1 LLDITNSI
9 KLCDFGW
16 SDSSI
21 KESKRQFCGTYE
33 YMAPEIV
40 ERKSHNYK
48 VDIWSLGVLLYEMT
62 YGFTPFRGK
71 IEGDKREIMENI
83 RKADF
88 KFNENDLISEDLKH
102 LIQSIL
108 IKDPV
113 KRIEIKDIITH
124 KWVQKKL
131 YSKPIKVNECVRS
144 CDFKVKKNVSPIKL
158 KKMATLDL
166 IDDKKTSTFDKKNLK
181 EFPVSMNEIKSVLSK
196 PPLTATKH
204 VSFIFNTIGENRIF
218 TEECEHSLIEKKEKA
233 FKKTMMESLKTLDLL
248 EKKERDDLSI
258 INEFSTL
265 DISDEGTPNRI
276 NLFRKNNKNDP
287 LILKLS

>member
-1 LLDITNSI
+1 MLDKTNSI

-40 ERKSHNYK
+40 ERKTHNYK

-83 RKADF
+83 RKGDF
-88 KFNENDLISEDLKH
+88 KFTENDPISEDLKH
-102 LIQSIL
+102 LIQLIL
-108 IKDPV
+108 IKDPL
-113 KRIEIKDIITH
+113 KRIELKDIMTH

-131 YSKPIKVNECVRS
+131 YSKPIRVNECVRS
-144 CDFKVKKNVSPIKL
+144 GEFKVKKIDSPIKF
-158 KKMATLDL
+158 KKMATLNLLDE
-166 IDDKKTSTFDKKNLK
+166 KKTSIFYKKNLK
-181 EFPVSMNEIKSVLSK
+181 DFPISMNEINSILSK

-204 VSFIFNTIGENRIF
+204 KSFVFNTIGENRIF
-218 TEECEHSLIEKKEKA
+218 TEECEHGLIENKEKA
-233 FKKTMMESLKTLDLL
+233 FKKTMMESLYTLDLL
-248 EKKERDDLSI
+248 EKNKRNDLSI
-258 INEFSTL
+258 INEFSTI
-265 DISDEGTPNRI
+265 DISDEGAPNKI
-276 NLFRKNNKNDP
+276 NLFRKNNKNEQ
-287 LILKLS
+287 LLLKFS